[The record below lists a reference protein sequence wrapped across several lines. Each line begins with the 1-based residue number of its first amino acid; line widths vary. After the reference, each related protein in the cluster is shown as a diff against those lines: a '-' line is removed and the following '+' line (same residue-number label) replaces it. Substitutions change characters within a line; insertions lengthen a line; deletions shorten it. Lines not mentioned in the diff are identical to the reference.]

1 MTGNSHAGTSRRG
14 PQGLNPPNKESLPDS
29 RQFGSLRRAKIV
41 NRSKR
46 RERRADGAIAVGCHR
61 PNLAL
66 KNSFL
71 RSLRFLLFHGGCGQ
85 RPRWGVEPP
94 LLAMRSNGRCSPQ
107 RPDLRLRDA
116 RHQLAFDDF
125 IWPLALRPAREGSLD
140 EFRRLTRQIQHA
152 DDLLG
157 GGPRGCPARRS
168 RSRSI
173 SQTLANR
180 PRQLSIASLFDGT
193 QCLPSRGPPS
203 PPQAHLMPFQP
214 DSQHN
219 LLVGESLDGE

>member
-1 MTGNSHAGTSRRG
+1 MRDAAQTVLAWDLKSSSSRSVLLTSCFFAGRADLEQKQTKQTKGTKGRRG
-14 PQGLNPPNKESLPDS
+14 N
-29 RQFGSLRRAKIV
+29 RRWLSSPKP
-41 NRSKR
+41 
-46 RERRADGAIAVGCHR
+46 RAQE
-61 PNLAL
+61 LFS
-66 KNSFL
+66 SFP
-71 RSLRFLLFHGGCGQ
+71 SFPSVPWGCGQ

-193 QCLPSRGPPS
+193 QRLPSRGPPS
-203 PPQAHLMPFQP
+203 PPQADLMPLQA